1 MSRTYTIRELT
12 KEFGVTA
19 RTLRFYEQEGLLS
32 PERRGQARIYSQ
44 RDRARLTLVLRGRR
58 VGFSLAE
65 IDEILALYEPGNS
78 DGGQAQLEHA
88 RKKFS
93 QRIVELERQKKDIE
107 ESVAE
112 LKLGLEMITHRLS
125 ERDEQTRPAPRVFG
139 FGVMP
144 AEH

>member
-1 MSRTYTIRELT
+1 MSRSYTIRELT

-19 RTLRFYEQEGLLS
+19 RTLRFYEQEGLIS

-65 IDEILALYEPGNS
+65 IDEILALYEPGHG
-78 DGGQAQLEHA
+78 DGGVTQLEYA

-112 LKLGLEMITHRLS
+112 LKLGLDMIAHRLS
-125 ERDEQTRPAPRVFG
+125 EREEETRPAPRVFG